1 MKIKIKP
8 LSANEL
14 WTGRRFNTKAYTAY
28 EKELFYQL
36 PPLTLQ
42 KTPLFL
48 GVEIG
53 LSNKRADLDNCLK
66 GLIDILQKKYN
77 FNDNMIY
84 MIRARKC
91 NVERGEE
98 YINIQALRSFM
109 DTDCD

>member
-36 PPLTLQ
+36 PPLTLP

-48 GVEIG
+48 GVELG

-66 GLIDILQKKYN
+66 GLIDILQKKYD

-84 MIRARKC
+84 MINSSKIDVRK
-91 NVERGEE
+91 GEE
-98 YINIQALRSFM
+98 YIDFELLSL
-109 DTDCD
+109 